1 MQQTLRA
8 GIVIGLFLTLA
19 ACGFHLRGLDQNG
32 QIRPLAFSTLK
43 IEATEAVD
51 GRLLQQFKQRLVAQG
66 VQLVASEAQAQ
77 AVLKLSATQFQRI
90 TTAKDGNGDVT
101 AELLKLQQPFALIAV
116 ASGKTVVQ
124 GAAVSYRD
132 RSIDPNALLAAERE
146 LASQK
151 TLMRQEVVQQ
161 ILQRLSEI
169 TPQKWQKMS
178 ESPVLPANQST
189 TPAQ

>member
-51 GRLLQQFKQRLVAQG
+51 GRLLQQIKQ
-66 VQLVASEAQAQ
+66 QLVASEAQAQ

-90 TTAKDGNGDVT
+90 TTAKDGDGDVT

-116 ASGKTVVQ
+116 ASGKAVVQ

-132 RSIDPNALLAAERE
+132 RSIDPDALLAAERE

-178 ESPVLPANQST
+178 ESPALPASQST
-189 TPAQ
+189 TTAQ